1 MSTVALITG
10 AASGIGAAVARRLSA
25 GGVKCV
31 LVDLDGE
38 GAERL
43 AKEVDGVWLAAD
55 VSAEESSLEAVA
67 LAERRYGRLDL
78 VHLNAGIAGRVDLA
92 NFDLDRYREVVGV
105 NVDGVVFGVR
115 ASVPLLKR
123 SGGGAIVVTAS
134 LAGLVG
140 FAGDPIYTMTK
151 HAVVGLVRALA
162 EPLAADNIRIGA
174 VCPGFTD
181 TPLVAEAREMF
192 VNAGFP
198 CSPPRTWPPPS
209 RPPFTP
215 RRPALFSSSSR
226 DGSRCRTVMPE
237 CPVQRAVSGRHT
249 HNDGKW
255 LASRTPTVMK
265 GLGCRPALARWRAL

>member
-31 LVDLDGE
+31 LVDLDAE

-55 VSAEESSLEAVA
+55 VSREEASLEAVA

-78 VHLNAGIAGRVDLA
+78 VHLNAGIPGRVDLA
-92 NFDLDRYREVVGV
+92 DFDLERYRQVVGV

-115 ASVPLLKR
+115 AGVPLLKR
-123 SGGGAIVVTAS
+123 SGGGAIVVTSS

-162 EPLAADNIRIGA
+162 EPLAAQKIRIGA

-181 TPLVAEAREMF
+181 TPLVAESREMF

-198 CSPPRTWPPPS
+198 LLTAEDVAAAVESAFYAETPGTLLIVQPG
-209 RPPFTP
+209 RPPVP
-215 RRPALFSSSSR
+215 YRYAGVPGPVGGERP
-226 DGSRCRTVMPE
+226 
-237 CPVQRAVSGRHT
+237 PVS
-249 HNDGKW
+249 
-255 LASRTPTVMK
+255 
-265 GLGCRPALARWRAL
+265 

>member
-43 AKEVDGVWLAAD
+43 AKEVDGAWLAAD
-55 VSAEESSLEAVA
+55 VSREEASLEAVA
-67 LAERRYGRLDL
+67 LAEQRYGRLDL
-78 VHLNAGIAGRVDLA
+78 VHLNAGIPGRVDLA
-92 NFDLDRYREVVGV
+92 DFDLARYRQVVGV
-105 NVDGVVFGVR
+105 NVDGVVFGVQ
-115 ASVPLLKR
+115 ASLPLLKR
-123 SGGGAIVVTAS
+123 SGGGAIVATSS

-162 EPLAADNIRIGA
+162 EPLAAQNIRISA

-181 TPLVAEAREMF
+181 TPLVAESREMF

-198 CSPPRTWPPPS
+198 LLTAEDVAAAVESAFYADTPGTLLVVQPG
-209 RPPFTP
+209 RPPVP
-215 RRPALFSSSSR
+215 YRYAGVPGPVGGQRP
-226 DGSRCRTVMPE
+226 
-237 CPVQRAVSGRHT
+237 PVS
-249 HNDGKW
+249 
-255 LASRTPTVMK
+255 
-265 GLGCRPALARWRAL
+265 

>member
-38 GAERL
+38 GVERL
-43 AKEVDGVWLAAD
+43 AKEVDGAWLAAD
-55 VSAEESSLEAVA
+55 VSNEEASLEAVA
-67 LAERRYGRLDL
+67 LAEQRYGRLDL
-78 VHLNAGIAGRVDLA
+78 VHLNAGISGGVDLA
-92 NFDLDRYREVVGV
+92 AFDLERYRKTVGV

-115 ASVPLLKR
+115 ASVPLLVR

-134 LAGLVG
+134 LAGLVA
-140 FAGDPIYTMTK
+140 FSGDPIYTMTK

-162 EPLAADNIRIGA
+162 EPLSQRNIRIGA

-181 TPLVAEAREMF
+181 TPLVAAAKEMF

-198 CSPPRTWPPPS
+198 LLNAEDVAAAVESAFYAETPGTLLIVQPGRQPVPYRYAGVPGPVGGQ
-209 RPPFTP
+209 RPP
-215 RRPALFSSSSR
+215 
-226 DGSRCRTVMPE
+226 
-237 CPVQRAVSGRHT
+237 
-249 HNDGKW
+249 
-255 LASRTPTVMK
+255 ASD
-265 GLGCRPALARWRAL
+265 

>member
-43 AKEVDGVWLAAD
+43 AKEVDGTWLAAD
-55 VSAEESSLEAVA
+55 VSREEASLEAVA
-67 LAERRYGRLDL
+67 LAEQRYGRLDL
-78 VHLNAGIAGRVDLA
+78 VHLNAGIPGRVDLA
-92 NFDLDRYREVVGV
+92 DFDPERYRRVVGV

-115 ASVPLLKR
+115 AAVPLLKR
-123 SGGGAIVVTAS
+123 SGGGAIVATSS

-162 EPLAADNIRIGA
+162 EPLAAQNIRIGA

-181 TPLVAEAREMF
+181 TPLVAESREMF

-198 CSPPRTWPPPS
+198 LLTAEDVAAAVESAFYAETPGTLLVVQPG
-209 RPPFTP
+209 RPPVP
-215 RRPALFSSSSR
+215 YRYAGVPGPAGGRRP
-226 DGSRCRTVMPE
+226 
-237 CPVQRAVSGRHT
+237 PVS
-249 HNDGKW
+249 
-255 LASRTPTVMK
+255 
-265 GLGCRPALARWRAL
+265 

>member
-10 AASGIGAAVARRLSA
+10 AASGIGAAVARRLST

-43 AKEVDGVWLAAD
+43 AKEVDGAWLAAD
-55 VSAEESSLEAVA
+55 VSTEEASLEAVA

-78 VHLNAGIAGRVDLA
+78 VHLNAGITGRVDLA
-92 NFDLDRYREVVGV
+92 DFDLARYRQVVGV
-105 NVDGVVFGVR
+105 NMDGVVFGVR
-115 ASVPLLKR
+115 ASVPLLVR

-162 EPLAADNIRIGA
+162 EPLSADNIRIGA

-198 CSPPRTWPPPS
+198 LLTAEDVAAAVESAFYSETPGTLLIVQPGRQPVPYRYAGVPGPAGGQ
-209 RPPFTP
+209 RPP
-215 RRPALFSSSSR
+215 AA
-226 DGSRCRTVMPE
+226 D
-237 CPVQRAVSGRHT
+237 
-249 HNDGKW
+249 
-255 LASRTPTVMK
+255 
-265 GLGCRPALARWRAL
+265 